1 MKSTAGLIS
10 ILLALVL
17 STAARADF
25 VGIDMS
31 GTSPAGASATVVG
44 YTTNTD
50 LGTYATCSF
59 YAVVQGG
66 TGGTLDIYLQTAFRK
81 VNASP
86 TWVDV
91 AHFPQIAAGAAA
103 TGTAFTITRW
113 SPTSSAFVAGLN
125 TVSATPALAV
135 NTVVP
140 GIFGYMLRVV
150 YKTGAGNTA
159 GAAQS
164 ILAYCSDT

>member
-1 MKSTAGLIS
+1 MKFAVS
-10 ILLALVL
+10 IFFALVL
-17 STAARADF
+17 STAVRADV
-25 VGIDMS
+25 VGLDLS

-44 YTTNTD
+44 YTTSTD
-50 LGTYATCSF
+50 MGTYSTCSF

-66 TGGTLDIYLQTAFRK
+66 TGGTLDIYIQTAFKK

-91 AHFPQIAAGAAA
+91 AHFPQLAAGAAA
-103 TGTAFTITRW
+103 VGTAFTVTRW
-113 SPTSSAFVAGLN
+113 SPTTSAFTAGLN
-125 TVSATPALAV
+125 TVSGTPALAV

-140 GIFGYMLRVV
+140 GVLGYLFRVV
-150 YKTGAGNTA
+150 YKTGAGNTV

-164 ILAYCSDT
+164 ILAYCSST

>member
-1 MKSTAGLIS
+1 MNFIAR
-10 ILLALVL
+10 LVL
-17 STAARADF
+17 IAVLFATAARADK

-31 GTSPAGASATVVG
+31 STSPSTVTTSVG
-44 YTTNTD
+44 YTTSTEVG
-50 LGTYATCSF
+50 LFSTCSG

-66 TGGTLDIYLQTAFRK
+66 TGGTLDVYIQTAFKK

-91 AHFPQIAAGAAA
+91 AHFPQLAGGAAA
-103 TGTAFTITRW
+103 AGFTFALTRW
-113 SPTSSAFVAGLN
+113 SPNSSAFFTPVN
-125 TVSATPALAV
+125 TVSGTPVLAV

-140 GIFGYMLRVV
+140 GILGYLLRVV
-150 YKTGAGNTA
+150 YKTGAGTSA

-164 ILAYCSDT
+164 ILIYCSST